1 MTKSPDTDKRVCLGV
16 IAGAHGVRGQV
27 RLKSF
32 AADPKDVTAYGP
44 LSDAS
49 GARLF
54 DLSLTGTAKGVLLA
68 RIADVTDRDAAEA
81 LRGVELWVERSK
93 LPAPDDGEFYH
104 ADLIGLPAFHPDG
117 RPYGTVLALHDFGAG
132 EMIEFDLDVGS
143 PDVGGSDVGGTVMLP
158 FTHAVVPEIGSDR
171 VVVIA
176 PVTVDA
182 KAPAKGESDPEH
194 DSGPENSGA
203 VE

>member
-1 MTKSPDTDKRVCLGV
+1 MQAATMTNSPDTDKRVCLGV

-27 RLKSF
+27 RVKSF
-32 AADPKDVTAYGP
+32 TTKPKDVTAYGP
-44 LSDAS
+44 LSDET

-68 RIADVTDRDAAEA
+68 RVAGVTDRDAAEA

-104 ADLIGLPAFHPDG
+104 ADLIGMPAFHPDG
-117 RPYGTVLALHDFGAG
+117 RSYGTVLALHDFGAG
-132 EMIEFDLDVGS
+132 EMIEFDLDA
-143 PDVGGSDVGGTVMLP
+143 GGTVIVP
-158 FTHAVVPEIGSDR
+158 FTHAVVPEIESDR
-171 VVVIA
+171 MVVIP

-182 KAPAKGESDPEH
+182 AAPTKSETVPESSGEAE
-194 DSGPENSGA
+194 
-203 VE
+203 

>member
-1 MTKSPDTDKRVCLGV
+1 MQAATMTNSPDTDKRVCLGV

-27 RLKSF
+27 RVKSF
-32 AADPKDVTAYGP
+32 AAKPKDVTAYGP
-44 LSDAS
+44 LSDES

-54 DLSLTGTAKGVLLA
+54 DLSLTGSAKGVLLA
-68 RIADVTDRDAAEA
+68 RIVGVTDRDAAEA

-93 LPAPDDGEFYH
+93 LPAPDDDEFYH

-132 EMIEFDLDVGS
+132 EMIEFDLEA
-143 PDVGGSDVGGTVMLP
+143 GGSSVGDTVILP
-158 FTHAVVPEIGSDR
+158 FTHAVVPEIESDR
-171 VVVIA
+171 VVVVA

-182 KAPAKGESDPEH
+182 KASGESETVSDP
-194 DSGPENSGA
+194 SGA
-203 VE
+203 AE